1 VIQITKLG
9 VLTQIP
15 PDSKSNEPEKGKN
28 GAFVVTKTP
37 GTGISLQKI

>member
-1 VIQITKLG
+1 MG
-9 VLTQIP
+9 V
-15 PDSKSNEPEKGKN
+15 EPEKGKN